1 MKIIERYKRSWRRG
15 LRLLALGGACFIATA
30 AGVSAQPGELAEA
43 KELNGRVMQLY
54 GAGRYDEALPLAARA
69 LAIREKA
76 FGGEHAAVAQ
86 SLNHLAMLHE
96 AKGDYARAEPL
107 YQRALA
113 MSEKL
118 HGPEHPEVAAMLNNL
133 AGLYY
138 VKGEYTRAEPLYQR
152 ALAIREKTPGG
163 NDLGIASPLSNLA
176 LLYHVKGDFARA
188 EPLYGR
194 ALAIREKLLG
204 AEHPDVALSLD
215 NLAGLHKVKGDYAS
229 AEPLY
234 RRALAIYEKAL
245 GAEHPDVATSLDN
258 LAGLYL
264 VRGDYAHAEPL
275 YRRALAI
282 YEKALGAEHPDVA
295 ISLNN
300 LAAVYRSTGDYGRAE
315 LSLQRALV
323 IYEKALGAEHPRLGF
338 ALNGLGLLYQDKG
351 DYERAEPLFQRAL
364 RINEKALGAQHPE
377 VATSLNNLALLYDV
391 LGDYERSEPP
401 HRRALAIREKAL
413 GAEHPDVAA
422 SLGSLAVIYHVRGDY
437 TRASPLHRRALAILE
452 KAFGGE
458 HPDVAQTLNN
468 LAGLY
473 HDAGDYAQSESLHLR
488 ALAIREKVLGAE
500 HPEVASSLSNL
511 AAVYEA
517 KGDYERALTLIARA
531 ADIREQNITLVLS
544 TGSEKQKQ
552 LYLDSR
558 SGETNG
564 IVSFNVK
571 AAPKNSLAT
580 QLALTTILRRKGR
593 ALDAMTDEIAALR
606 RRATPEDQKLLD
618 ELSRARAGLANLQLG
633 GGSTKFAPA
642 ARQAQL
648 AALAEE
654 IERLEGV
661 ISRRSAEFRARAQP
675 VTLSN
680 VQASL
685 PADAALVEIFSYRPF
700 DTKAQPGK
708 KFSPPRYLAY
718 VARRVG
724 EAQFVDLGEAAAI
737 DANVEKLRVALRD
750 SKAAARSDV
759 AAVKEAAR
767 AVDEQVMR
775 PVRSLLGATRRVFLS
790 SDGALNLIPFA
801 ALVDERGK
809 YLVEDYTLTYLTSG
823 RDLLRLGVTAES
835 KGAPLVLANPLYDQS
850 GGGSGKTE
858 TLDAAARRDVDF
870 NDIDFS
876 KLRYVPLPGTAEEAR
891 ALSALM
897 PGARLLSAGEA
908 TEAALKLLQ
917 APSILHVATHGFF
930 LKDEAGAADSRGLAL
945 GAGAQGGDA
954 RGKNLLLRSGL
965 ILAGVNQRRSGTNE
979 DGVLT
984 AAEAAGL
991 DLWGTKLVVL
1001 SACETGLGD
1010 VKNGA
1015 GVYGL
1020 RRALVLAGSESQVMS
1035 LWQVSDAATRDLMKA
1050 YYTRLQQGEG
1060 RTEALRQVQLEMS
1073 NKAARGQGGGEQQQ
1087 QQRGLLGSA
1096 GAKAQA
1102 ENYSHPYYW
1111 ASFIQS
1117 GAWSGIENRAAAD
1130 AVKPR

>member
-1 MKIIERYKRSWRRG
+1 M
-15 LRLLALGGACFIATA
+15 RLLALCVACFIATA
-30 AGVSAQPGELAEA
+30 AGVSAQPGELVEA

-54 GAGRYDEALPLAARA
+54 GAGRYDEALPLAERA

-113 MSEKL
+113 MREKL

-138 VKGEYTRAEPLYQR
+138 VKGDYTRAEPFYQR
-152 ALAIREKTPGG
+152 ALAIQEKASGG

-176 LLYHVKGDFARA
+176 LLYHIKGDFARA

-194 ALAIREKLLG
+194 ALAIRERRLG
-204 AEHPDVALSLD
+204 AEHPEVALSLD
-215 NLAGLHKVKGDYAS
+215 NLAGLHLVKGEYAR

-258 LAGLYL
+258 LAGLYRI
-264 VRGDYAHAEPL
+264 RGDYASAEPL
-275 YRRALAI
+275 YRRALAL

-315 LSLQRALV
+315 LLLQRALV
-323 IYEKALGAEHPRLGF
+323 IYEKALGAEHSKVAS
-338 ALNGLGLLYQDKG
+338 ALNGLGLLYQDRG

-364 RINEKALGAQHPE
+364 RIAEKALGAEHAE
-377 VATSLNNLALLYDV
+377 VSTALNNLALLYEI
-391 LGDYERSEPP
+391 LGGDERSEPL
-401 HRRALAIREKAL
+401 HQRALTVREKAL

-422 SLGSLAVIYHVRGDY
+422 SLGSLAVIYHLRGDY
-437 TRASPLHRRALAILE
+437 ARAEPLHRRALAIQE

-468 LAGLY
+468 LAGMY
-473 HDAGDYAQSESLHLR
+473 HDAGDYARSESMHQR
-488 ALAIREKVLGAE
+488 ALAIREKVLGAQ
-500 HPEVASSLSNL
+500 HPEVASSLNNL

-517 KGDYERALTLIARA
+517 KGDYERALILVARA
-531 ADIREQNITLVLS
+531 ADIREQNIALILS

-571 AAPKNSLAT
+571 AAPKSSLAT

-633 GGSTKFAPA
+633 GGSTKLAPSE
-642 ARQAQL
+642 RQAQL
-648 AALAEE
+648 VALAEE
-654 IERLEGV
+654 IERLEGM

-685 PADAALVEIFSYRPF
+685 PADASLVEIFSYRPF

-718 VARRVG
+718 VARREG

-750 SKAAARSDV
+750 SKAAARGDV

-790 SDGALNLIPFA
+790 PDGALNLIPFA
-801 ALVDERGK
+801 ALVDEHGK

-850 GGGSGKTE
+850 GGGGSGKTE

-876 KLRYVPLPGTAEEAR
+876 KLRYVPLPGTAEEATS
-891 ALSALM
+891 LSALM
-897 PGARLLSAGEA
+897 PGARLLSAAEA
-908 TEAALKLLQ
+908 TEAALKQLQ
-917 APSILHVATHGFF
+917 APRVLHVATHGFF
-930 LKDEAGAADSRGLAL
+930 LKDEVGAADSRGLAL
-945 GAGAQGGDA
+945 GASAQGGDA

-1073 NKAARGQGGGEQQQ
+1073 NQAARGQGGGEQQ

-1102 ENYSHPYYW
+1102 ENYGHPYYW

-1117 GAWSGIENRAAAD
+1117 GAWSGIENGKAAD